1 MKFCQSQ
8 TAVYADAAALTN
20 EAGESDLRAFDRLA
34 RALANAQSAGCAPV
48 LILSAAGA
56 RQAETAVSLCRNVFL
71 FTKFLTEYG
80 CRPALLTPGH
90 PGRDA
95 LLDGGAVLMIAAGRA
110 DIKETAELAALA
122 RTDRLVLLSRAD
134 ESPAVRLTAAD
145 GIPAVTVSVRDPQ
158 ALRAALAGAYGAS
171 PVLARR

>member
-1 MKFCQSQ
+1 MKFCQSR
-8 TAVYADAAALTN
+8 TAVHADAA
-20 EAGESDLRAFDRLA
+20 
-34 RALANAQSAGCAPV
+34 
-48 LILSAAGA
+48 
-56 RQAETAVSLCRNVFL
+56 
-71 FTKFLTEYG
+71 
-80 CRPALLTPGH
+80 ALLTPGH

-95 LLDGGAVLMIAAGRA
+95 LVSALDALLEGGAVPMIAAGRA

-145 GIPAVTVSVRDPQ
+145 GIPAVTVSVRNPQ

-171 PVLARR
+171 PVLARS